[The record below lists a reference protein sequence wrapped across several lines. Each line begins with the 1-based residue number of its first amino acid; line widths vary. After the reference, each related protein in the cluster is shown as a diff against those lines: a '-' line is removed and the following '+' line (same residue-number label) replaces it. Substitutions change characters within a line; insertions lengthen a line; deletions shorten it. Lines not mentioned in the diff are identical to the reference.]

1 MLALYA
7 LCFAAPIS
15 YAENYA
21 GIIDS
26 SLELSETMYDHLGL
40 LDLSIKIVPSYL
52 YSQLFIVC
60 CVL

>member
-1 MLALYA
+1 MLALSA

-26 SLELSETMYDHLGL
+26 SLELSETMYDPFRVVGL
-40 LDLSIKIVPSYL
+40 VYKN
-52 YSQLFIVC
+52 C
-60 CVL
+60 T